1 MDFELR
7 EAERKKDHSP
17 EDRASWLRLRMGLGH
32 FSEGQ
37 LEFMDYCGD
46 EGAGLVVSKRKRSL
60 LGWFF
65 GLIDFGPKPVV
76 LALGSAA
83 LTVGKTDPD
92 KAHLI
97 DMAMAF
103 FKGSDGLPDFA
114 DHMTPADDVMRTAM
128 LAIGARVGELFHVA
142 PFHMIV
148 EWVKTHEKSILRD
161 ATETLRRWTE
171 NGGGRYR
178 PEGDYPEP
186 PDIQAGGLHGVTDAP
201 PGFWSGDPEEIVGEP
216 VMADFASPVSL
227 GGDVL
232 IAPEIGAESMRV
244 ACAQQVAQLEHML
257 AMTRDRLA
265 VYEAMCAQNAPADPE
280 EVDTEEED

>member
-216 VMADFASPVSL
+216 VMADFAM
-227 GGDVL
+227 
-232 IAPEIGAESMRV
+232 PEQAGLHNPSAEALRETT
-244 ACAQQVAQLEHML
+244 AQHVAQLEHML

-265 VYEAMCAQNAPADPE
+265 VYEEMCAANKPYEEMGAAEPE
-280 EVDTEEED
+280 DTKTET